1 MAGKVDHPFKVEVW
15 EGDKVA
21 ETLAVAGS
29 VVVAGAA
36 YDTAAKERPGRV
48 VTLRH
53 GARVIRTTEPAKAA
67 PSAPPTVGQL
77 RGLGVTGA
85 RLWCVGC
92 GRNANLSWEAL
103 KALDE
108 EPFPTAGRRP
118 ACTACGSRQVQR
130 MPNWPEPQRPASR

>member
-1 MAGKVDHPFKVEVW
+1 MGGKVDHPFKVEVW

-21 ETLAVAGS
+21 ETLAIAGS

-36 YDTAAKERPGRV
+36 YDAAVKERPGRV

-53 GARVIRTTEPAKAA
+53 GARVVRTTEPAKAA

-77 RGLGVTGA
+77 RGLGVAGA

-92 GRNANLSWEAL
+92 GRHAILSWEAL
-103 KALDE
+103 KAQDK

-130 MPNWPEPQRPASR
+130 MPDWPNAQRTPG